1 MYLSIGIFTK
11 FYVALLWLMLC
22 FADWPMGV
30 ESKLQRAGIFT
41 GSHEIVEIYWSAVII
56 CDA

>member
-1 MYLSIGIFTK
+1 MHLSIGIFTK
-11 FYVALLWLMLC
+11 FYVADLWLMMC

-30 ESKLQRAGIFT
+30 EAKLQQAGKFT
-41 GSHEIVEIYWSAVII
+41 GLREIVEIYWSAVII